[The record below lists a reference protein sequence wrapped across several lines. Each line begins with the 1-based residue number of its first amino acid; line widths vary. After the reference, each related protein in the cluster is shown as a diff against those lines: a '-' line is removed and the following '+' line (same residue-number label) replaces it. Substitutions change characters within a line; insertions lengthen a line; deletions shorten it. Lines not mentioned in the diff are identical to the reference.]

1 MKPTRRYH
9 KNSMKKQSI
18 QACSALGLLLLCAHV
33 EPASAQSLSIPQ
45 LLRALNSVHPV
56 GEVAISPDGKH
67 LVYGNVVSGKR
78 DDAEIDVSALWIVN
92 AKDGSGALRLTACP
106 GSVCDEHGAAWSA
119 DGKQIV
125 FVTTDAQEQ

>member
-1 MKPTRRYH
+1 MISAARWAPRAAAKPLEKRR
-9 KNSMKKQSI
+9 KTIREFCQAFTLKQSI

-33 EPASAQSLSIPQ
+33 EPASAQSLSITQ

-78 DDAEIDVSALWIVN
+78 DDAEIDVSAGTN
-92 AKDGSGALRLTACP
+92 AD
-106 GSVCDEHGAAWSA
+106 
-119 DGKQIV
+119 I
-125 FVTTDAQEQ
+125 